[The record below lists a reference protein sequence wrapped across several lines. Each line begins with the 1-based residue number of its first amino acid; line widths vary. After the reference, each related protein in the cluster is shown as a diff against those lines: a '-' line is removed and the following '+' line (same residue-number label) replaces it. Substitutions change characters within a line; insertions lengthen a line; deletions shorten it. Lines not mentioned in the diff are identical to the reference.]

1 MIGNGMKTSTSI
13 TRILL
18 VDDHPI
24 VVEGLS
30 LVIQQHKAYEIC
42 GYARRL
48 DAAVEQLKTLQPDLI
63 LLDISLEKGSGIDLL
78 KYIKQNRIPVYTLV
92 ISMHEESIYIER
104 AMRAG
109 ANGYL
114 VKREAIND
122 IMTAIECV
130 LQNKVYL
137 SQSAVDQYVARPEP
151 KEVSTINPRDVLSKR
166 ELQVFYLLGTGY
178 RRAGIAEELY
188 VSVKTIDTH
197 LENIKRKLEINSI
210 EGLYRYSVEYSHD
223 LT

>member
-1 MIGNGMKTSTSI
+1 M
-13 TRILL
+13 
-18 VDDHPI
+18 
-24 VVEGLS
+24 
-30 LVIQQHKAYEIC
+30 VIQQHDAYEIC
-42 GYARRL
+42 GYAGRL
-48 DAAVEQLKTLQPDLI
+48 DEAVEQLKILQPDLV

-122 IMTAIECV
+122 IMTAIESV
-130 LQNKVYL
+130 LHNKVYL
-137 SQSAVDQYVARPEP
+137 SQGAVDQYAMRPKP

-166 ELQVFYLLGTGY
+166 EQQVFQLLGAGY
-178 RRAGIAEELY
+178 RRAGIADELY
-188 VSVKTIDTH
+188 VSVKTIDAH
-197 LENIKRKLEINSI
+197 LENIKRKLDIDSI